1 MLNINNEID
10 LSSFKEKFKSGFFDD
25 KFTRGLYS
33 TDASIY
39 QMMPYGVL
47 IPKSKSE
54 IIDAIKFSSENKIA
68 LLPRGGGTS
77 QCGQTVNHAIVMDNS
92 KHLNKIIHFDKEK
105 MICIVQPGIVLDEL
119 NRFLKPYGLFFPV
132 DVSTSSRATIGG
144 MTGNNSCGGRSIRY
158 GMMRDNVLNIEAV
171 LSDGSLYN
179 FGQID
184 VKNPV
189 KNSQNKFA
197 ENIITNLIKLANKN
211 KKEILDKFPKVLRR
225 VGGYNIEALIQD
237 AMASRP
243 NGKKGD
249 GINLSHLLVGSEG
262 TLAYSTE
269 ITLKLSHLPSK
280 KVMGICHFPSFYE
293 AMNAAQHIIKL
304 DPVGIELIDDTMIE
318 LARNIEIFKPII
330 NEVVKGK
337 PKSLLVIE
345 FAEDNMDENISRL
358 KQLNILM
365 KDIGYSWKNTPK
377 KIGGVVDILDNKTQ
391 SSVTEMRKS
400 GLNIMM
406 SMKNEAK
413 PVSFVEDCAVE
424 LTDLA
429 EYTDG
434 LN

>member
-1 MLNINNEID
+1 
-10 LSSFKEKFKSGFFDD
+10 
-25 KFTRGLYS
+25 
-33 TDASIY
+33 
-39 QMMPYGVL
+39 MPYGVL

-225 VGGYNIEALIQD
+225 VGGYNIEAV
-237 AMASRP
+237 SYT
-243 NGKKGD
+243 
-249 GINLSHLLVGSEG
+249 HL
-262 TLAYSTE
+262 TLPT
-269 ITLKLSHLPSK
+269 
-280 KVMGICHFPSFYE
+280 
-293 AMNAAQHIIKL
+293 N
-304 DPVGIELIDDTMIE
+304 
-318 LARNIEIFKPII
+318 R
-330 NEVVKGK
+330 EV
-337 PKSLLVIE
+337 
-345 FAEDNMDENISRL
+345 
-358 KQLNILM
+358 
-365 KDIGYSWKNTPK
+365 
-377 KIGGVVDILDNKTQ
+377 
-391 SSVTEMRKS
+391 
-400 GLNIMM
+400 
-406 SMKNEAK
+406 
-413 PVSFVEDCAVE
+413 
-424 LTDLA
+424 
-429 EYTDG
+429 
-434 LN
+434 

>member
-249 GINLSHLLVGSEG
+249 GINLSHLLV
-262 TLAYSTE
+262 
-269 ITLKLSHLPSK
+269 
-280 KVMGICHFPSFYE
+280 
-293 AMNAAQHIIKL
+293 
-304 DPVGIELIDDTMIE
+304 
-318 LARNIEIFKPII
+318 
-330 NEVVKGK
+330 
-337 PKSLLVIE
+337 
-345 FAEDNMDENISRL
+345 IS
-358 KQLNILM
+358 
-365 KDIGYSWKNTPK
+365 
-377 KIGGVVDILDNKTQ
+377 
-391 SSVTEMRKS
+391 
-400 GLNIMM
+400 
-406 SMKNEAK
+406 
-413 PVSFVEDCAVE
+413 VE
-424 LTDLA
+424 
-429 EYTDG
+429 
-434 LN
+434 